1 MLRSLAQQLP
11 AAAAAHHCIG
21 IGSVWGYVGA
31 ADRHTNKYAQALHG
45 LSVPLV
51 LRRTAPTAAA
61 FLSPR
66 RLRALAEEWLLQL
79 QAEAPG
85 APGVAWLLSNGGAFV
100 YAHAVALLRADA
112 ALPPARQRFPG
123 VAFAAVVLD
132 SAPVLV
138 DGRSTG
144 RALSAALGLAAR
156 PVLGAALRGAVHAA
170 FSLHRGP
177 IDNAAFFSALE
188 HDVGATPCRP
198 LPRLLLA
205 CSADDEITALAPVE
219 ALAARCSAAGRSVDL
234 WRVPSPSPHCTH
246 LLTHRKEYE
255 RRVAALLAAAAPPPQ
270 QPQQHATAAAPWE
283 ARTGSGARGP

>member
-1 MLRSLAQQLP
+1 VGERVVLGTNNDSGWTSAAELARGGAEVTLIEQRESVSP
-11 AAAAAHHCIG
+11 A
-21 IGSVWGYVGA
+21 
-31 ADRHTNKYAQALHG
+31 
-45 LSVPLV
+45 
-51 LRRTAPTAAA
+51 
-61 FLSPR
+61 
-66 RLRALAEEWLLQL
+66 LRALAEEWLLQL

-85 APGVAWLLSNGGAFV
+85 APGVAWLLSNGGACV

-170 FSLHRGP
+170 CSLHRGP

-283 ARTGSGARGP
+283 ARAGSACAERRGALVPSHPKHTCRHEVLGA